1 MDGDNPA
8 AMRYTEV
15 RMDKPAEALLADIEK
30 DTVDF
35 KDNYDGKDLEPT
47 VLPARYPN
55 MLVNGAEGIAVGMAT
70 RIPPH
75 NLGEV
80 VDATLALIENPDLDI
95 YQLMDFIPAP
105 DFPTGGL
112 ILGQSG
118 AKKAY
123 LSGRGSVIIRAKT
136 RVEEIRKDRYAIV
149 VEEIPYQVNKLTMI
163 ERIGEM
169 ARDKKIEGIAHVQ
182 DESDRHGVR
191 VVIELK
197 RDATADVVLNQL
209 YRFTPLQTSFACNL
223 LP

>member
-1 MDGDNPA
+1 
-8 AMRYTEV
+8 
-15 RMDKPAEALLADIEK
+15 
-30 DTVDF
+30 
-35 KDNYDGKDLEPT
+35 
-47 VLPARYPN
+47 

-123 LSGRGSVIIRAKT
+123 LTGRGSVIIRAKT
-136 RVEEIRKDRYAIV
+136 RVEEIRKDRYAII
-149 VEEIPYQVNKLTMI
+149 VEQIPYQVNKLTMI

-169 ARDKKIEGIAHVQ
+169 ARDKKIEGIAPRPGRERPPWRAGGDRAETGRDGGCRPEPALPFHAPP
-182 DESDRHGVR
+182 DELR
-191 VVIELK
+191 
-197 RDATADVVLNQL
+197 
-209 YRFTPLQTSFACNL
+209 LQPSRAQRRAAGAA
-223 LP
+223 